1 MIQINC
7 DSEGFMIKMPKQIKR
22 FGNSLWYYSSGIV
35 KRVDGNHDFLMAGGL
50 TFSIFICII
59 PFVLIIFAISGML
72 LENPSVGRAV
82 DSLILRVIPYENYAD
97 YAKRIVLRIGDEIKG
112 GKHVAGVIGILGLLF
127 ASSRLFSSM
136 RTILNLVFRISL
148 NGSILRGLA
157 GKLKDF
163 GMVILVLLYFLASTT
178 ILPALEIFE
187 QFAEKN
193 SYLQTLGFG
202 FLADFFLSLV
212 SFIII
217 FIAFFIMYY
226 LVPQAKLPFKAVI
239 LSSFS
244 AAVLWKLA
252 QYFFGLYITNVVSL
266 KQVYGA
272 YVLVIVIAFWIY
284 YTSMVFIVGAEI
296 GQLYR
301 ERRPVR
307 AVAEES
313 KT

>member
-1 MIQINC
+1 MMT
-7 DSEGFMIKMPKQIKR
+7 GYIKR
-22 FGNSLWYYSSGIV
+22 VKDTLWYYLKGIV
-35 KRVDGNHDFLMAGGL
+35 IRVNGNHDFLMAGGL

-59 PFVLIIFAISGML
+59 PFVLIIFAISSIL
-72 LENPSVGRAV
+72 LEHPSVGNAI
-82 DSLILRVIPYENYAD
+82 DSMILQVIPYESQAD
-97 YAKRIVLRIGDEIKG
+97 YAKQFVLRIADELKDA
-112 GKHVAGVIGILGLLF
+112 KNVAGVIGILGLLF

-136 RTILNLVFRISL
+136 RTILNSVFKISL

-157 GKLKDF
+157 GKLRDF
-163 GMVILVLLYFLASTT
+163 GMVFLVLLYFLASTT

-187 QFAEKN
+187 QFAEKT
-193 SYLQTLGFG
+193 SYLQGLGFG
-202 FLADFFLSLV
+202 FLADFLLSAV
-212 SFIII
+212 AFIII
-217 FIAFFIMYY
+217 FFAFFIMYS
-226 LVPQAKLPFKAVI
+226 LVPQARLPFNVI
-239 LSSFS
+239 IISSFS

-301 ERRPVR
+301 ERKGDTSV
-307 AVAEES
+307 
-313 KT
+313 

>member
-1 MIQINC
+1 MT
-7 DSEGFMIKMPKQIKR
+7 GRIKR
-22 FGNSLWYYSSGIV
+22 FKGSLWYYLSGIV
-35 KRVDGNHDFLMAGGL
+35 KRVDGNHDFLLAGGL

-59 PFVLIIFAISGML
+59 PFVLIIFAISSMM
-72 LENPSVGRAV
+72 LENPSVGNAV
-82 DSLILRVIPYENYAD
+82 DSMILQVIPYESQAD
-97 YAKRIVLRIGDEIKG
+97 YAKQFVLRIADELKEA
-112 GKHVAGVIGILGLLF
+112 KNMAGVIGILGLLF

-136 RTILNLVFRISL
+136 RTILNLVFRINL

-163 GMVILVLLYFLASTT
+163 GMVILVLFYFLASTT

-187 QFAEKN
+187 QFAEKTI
-193 SYLQTLGFG
+193 YLQGLGFG
-202 FLADFFLSLV
+202 FLTDFFLGLV
-212 SFIII
+212 SFMIIL
-217 FIAFFIMYY
+217 FAFFIMYY
-226 LVPQAKLPFKAVI
+226 LVPQTKLPFKVVI

-272 YVLVIVIAFWIY
+272 YVLVVVIAFWIY
-284 YTSMVFIVGAEI
+284 YTSMVFIAGAEI

-301 ERRPVR
+301 ERRQMG
-307 AVAEES
+307 AVTEES

>member
-1 MIQINC
+1 M
-7 DSEGFMIKMPKQIKR
+7 EGHIISMTGQIKR
-22 FGNSLWYYSSGIV
+22 FKDSLWYYLSGIV

-59 PFVLIIFAISGML
+59 PFVLIIFAISSIL
-72 LENPSVGRAV
+72 LENPSVGQAV
-82 DSLILRVIPYENYAD
+82 DSLILRVIPYENQAD
-97 YAKRIVLRIGDEIKG
+97 YAKQFVLRIAEELKG
-112 GKHVAGVIGILGLLF
+112 GKNLAGVIGILGLLF

-136 RTILNLVFRISL
+136 RTILNSVFRVNL

-163 GMVILVLLYFLASTT
+163 GMVILVLLYFLVSTT
-178 ILPALEIFE
+178 VLPALEIFE
-187 QFAEKN
+187 QFAEKT
-193 SYLQTLGFG
+193 SYLQGFGFG
-202 FLADFFLSLV
+202 FLADFLLGSV
-212 SFIII
+212 VFIII
-217 FIAFFIMYY
+217 FVAFFIMYC

-239 LSSFS
+239 VSSLS
-244 AAVLWKLA
+244 ATILWKLA

-272 YVLVIVIAFWIY
+272 YVLVVVIAFWIY

-301 ERRPVR
+301 ER
-307 AVAEES
+307 
-313 KT
+313 K

>member
-1 MIQINC
+1 
-7 DSEGFMIKMPKQIKR
+7 
-22 FGNSLWYYSSGIV
+22 
-35 KRVDGNHDFLMAGGL
+35 VDGNHDFLLAGGL

-59 PFVLIIFAISGML
+59 PFVLIIFAISSMM

-82 DSLILRVIPYENYAD
+82 DSMILQVIPYENQAD
-97 YAKRIVLRIGDEIKG
+97 YAKQFVVRIADELKG

-187 QFAEKN
+187 QFAEKT
-193 SYLQTLGFG
+193 SYLQGLGFG
-202 FLADFFLSLV
+202 FLADFLLSSI

-272 YVLVIVIAFWIY
+272 YMLVIVIAFWIY

-301 ERRPVR
+301 EKKR
-307 AVAEES
+307 AAVLSAPA